1 MAGFSVI
8 TYAICNKN
16 TQKVISEAIE
26 SLSEGMTFKGSVATL
41 DDLPENPLDGDLY
54 IIETDKSKAVFF
66 GDKWIEFDHELSLI
80 AGQNIDIEL
89 DSEGNTIISA
99 LNAKIGIDFTTS
111 TTVGNLES
119 GTHILASD
127 TIADILYRMLSDSA
141 PGSEPVVGSAVVNKA
156 IVS

>member
-8 TYAICNKN
+8 TYALCNKN

-41 DDLPENPLDGDLY
+41 NDLPENPSDGDLY
-54 IIETDKSKAVFF
+54 IIENDKSKAVFF

-80 AGQNIDIEL
+80 AGKNIDLKL

-99 LNAKIGIDFTTS
+99 LDAKIGIDFTTNI
-111 TTVGNLES
+111 TVGNLTS

-127 TIADILYRMLSDSA
+127 TVADILYRILSDGTPS
-141 PGSEPVVGSAVVNKA
+141 SRSIVGQATVNDA